1 MKNINSLEDFLEE
14 IEEVRIKIA
23 KMFDELDVSI
33 PVGLVACA
41 VMVKMIQSSEQKGIY
56 EDDNLNELVNTF
68 WEVDEH
74 QEVCH

>member
-1 MKNINSLEDFLEE
+1 MKDLNSLEDFLEE
-14 IEEVRIKIA
+14 IDATRIKIA

-41 VMVKMIQSSEQKGIY
+41 VMVKMIQEAEQKELY
-56 EDDNLNELVNTF
+56 EQNKLNEIVNTF
-68 WEVDEH
+68 WELFEL